1 MAVTSVPAMTLTPH
15 QRALLQLLPDGL
27 AWNKAPDSVLAA
39 LCLGLS
45 QSTARVDWTGQQLLD
60 ERFPDRSRLLLDDW
74 ERFLG
79 LPECD
84 MTGASLQERQR
95 YAGNKYRMKP
105 SVNREFYIKLAA
117 GFGFDIDIQPSPES
131 QWISIINVR
140 TTIGYRHMNVLD
152 NILTPLRIYDA
163 SALECIL
170 NRYKPAWQTFRY
182 VYESSQ
188 SHDK

>member
-1 MAVTSVPAMTLTPH
+1 MAVAMTFTPH

-84 MTGASLQERQR
+84 MTGASLQERQS

-105 SVNREFYIKLAA
+105 SVNREFYIELAA
-117 GFGFDIDIQPSPES
+117 GFGFDIDIQTSPES
-131 QWISIINVR
+131 QWISIINVK
-140 TTIGYRHMNVLD
+140 TITGYRHMNVLD

-188 SHDK
+188 SHDKR

>member
-1 MAVTSVPAMTLTPH
+1 MAVTLAPH

-27 AWNKAPDSVLAA
+27 AWNKAPDSTLAA

-45 QSTARVDWTGQQLLD
+45 QSTARVDWTGKQLLD

-84 MTGASLQERQR
+84 MTGASLQERQS

-105 SVNREFYIKLAA
+105 SLNREFYIQLAA
-117 GFGFDIDIQPSPES
+117 GFG
-131 QWISIINVR
+131 
-140 TTIGYRHMNVLD
+140 
-152 NILTPLRIYDA
+152 
-163 SALECIL
+163 
-170 NRYKPAWQTFRY
+170 
-182 VYESSQ
+182 
-188 SHDK
+188 

>member
-1 MAVTSVPAMTLTPH
+1 MAVAMTLTPH

-27 AWNKAPDSVLAA
+27 AWNKAPDSVLTA

-84 MTGASLQERQR
+84 MTGASLQERQS

-105 SVNREFYIKLAA
+105 SLNREFYIQLAA
-117 GFGFDIDIQPSPES
+117 GFGFDIDIQTSPES

>member
-1 MAVTSVPAMTLTPH
+1 MAVAMTFTPH

-84 MTGASLQERQR
+84 MSGAGIQERQR

-105 SVNREFYIKLAA
+105 SVNREYYIQLAA
-117 GFGFDIDIQPSPES
+117 GFGFEIDIQPATDTQWASVIHVRS
-131 QWISIINVR
+131 QVDW
-140 TTIGYRHMNVLD
+140 RHMNVLD

-170 NRYKPAWQTFRY
+170 NRYKPAWQEFRY
-182 VYESSQ
+182 VYDEENEV
-188 SHDK
+188 K

>member
-1 MAVTSVPAMTLTPH
+1 MAVDITVPRTLTPH
-15 QRALLQLLPDGL
+15 QRALLQLLPEGL
-27 AWNKAPDSVLAA
+27 AWNKTPDSVLAR

-45 QSTARVDWTGQQLLD
+45 QATARVSWTGQQLLD

-74 ERFLG
+74 ERYLG

-105 SVNREFYIKLAA
+105 SLNREFYIQLAA
-117 GFGFDIDIQPSPES
+117 GFGFDIDIQPSPDS
-131 QWISIINVR
+131 QWVSIVDIR
-140 TTIGYRHMNVLD
+140 TTIGYRPMNVLD
-152 NILTPLRIYDA
+152 NILTPLRVYDA

-182 VYESSQ
+182 VYEHSQ
-188 SHDK
+188 PHE

>member
-1 MAVTSVPAMTLTPH
+1 MAVTLTPH

-27 AWNKAPDSVLAA
+27 AWDKTPGGILAD

-45 QSTARVDWTGQQLLD
+45 QSTVRVEWTGQQLLD
-60 ERFPDRSRLLLDDW
+60 ERFPDRARLLLDDW

-95 YAGNKYRMKP
+95 YAGNKYRMTP
-105 SVNREFYIKLAA
+105 SLNREFYTGLAA
-117 GFGFDIDIQPSPES
+117 SFGFEIDIQPATDTQWASVIHVRS
-131 QWISIINVR
+131 QVGW
-140 TTIGYRHMNVLD
+140 RHMSVLD

-182 VYESSQ
+182 VYEESEV
-188 SHDK
+188 K